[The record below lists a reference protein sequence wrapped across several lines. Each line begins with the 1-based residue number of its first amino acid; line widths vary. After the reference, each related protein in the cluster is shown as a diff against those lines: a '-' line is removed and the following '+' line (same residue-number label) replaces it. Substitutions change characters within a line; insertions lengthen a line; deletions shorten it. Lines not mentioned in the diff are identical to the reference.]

1 MIAGRTDHASPADDE
16 QEDRDDRDER
26 PAEGEECDVHA
37 HALCDQAGDEAAED
51 LQKAIRK
58 KDGEKLHSFFSR
70 TRLIRK
76 KIIDAGQS

>member
-1 MIAGRTDHASPADDE
+1 MKKFAAIKATNGTTNNIIPKPKTCSS
-16 QEDRDDRDER
+16 
-26 PAEGEECDVHA
+26 
-37 HALCDQAGDEAAED
+37 LCK
-51 LQKAIRK
+51 KAIRK